1 MRTFEDT
8 MGRIMVEEPAGGT
21 GGGMTSVAT
30 RPATDDEIMAFHA
43 DRVAKAKAEIEAAE
57 EAHKNA
63 QKAHDEHRALQEPV
77 IGAPPPPGPLDPQSV
92 VAQGVGN
99 PGADNSDGRL
109 GKPLGGHT
117 DQQGQPDQP
126 VERGMKPVEAPH
138 ANMPS
143 AAPPVPSITS
153 PSTQT
158 NPPNPAPTTPT
169 SEPMKPRGPVSH
181 PGA

>member
-30 RPATDDEIMAFHA
+30 RPATDDEIMAYHT

-57 EAHKNA
+57 VAHKDA
-63 QKAHDEHRALQEPV
+63 QKAHDEHRALQDPV
-77 IGAPPPPGPLDPQSV
+77 IGAPPPPGPLDRQSV
-92 VAQGVGN
+92 VAQGVGE
-99 PGADNSDGRL
+99 PGADNADGRL
-109 GKPLGGHT
+109 GKPLGGNT
-117 DQQGQPDQP
+117 AQQGQPDQP
-126 VERGMKPVEAPH
+126 VERGAKPVEAPK

-143 AAPPVPSITS
+143 APKPDT
-153 PSTQT
+153 
-158 NPPNPAPTTPT
+158 APTTT
-169 SEPMKPRGPVSH
+169 SESMKPRGSVSN